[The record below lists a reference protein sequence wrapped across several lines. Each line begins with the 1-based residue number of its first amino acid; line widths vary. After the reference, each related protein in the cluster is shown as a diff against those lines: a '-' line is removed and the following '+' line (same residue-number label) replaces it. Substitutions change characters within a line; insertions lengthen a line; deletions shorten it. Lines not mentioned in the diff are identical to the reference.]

1 MQLTLRRAGGSL
13 VMTVPKAYIDQNHLH
28 EGSKVDLM
36 VEGERLT
43 IQVARKPKYDLKT
56 LLAEMPTQLLAEMP
70 TQFPVVAGWDT
81 LTPVGEELL

>member
-56 LLAEMPTQLLAEMP
+56 LLAEMPTQ
-70 TQFPVVAGWDT
+70 FPVVAGWDT

>member
-56 LLAEMPTQLLAEMP
+56 LLDEMP
-70 TQFPVVAGWDT
+70 TQFPVVAGWDE
-81 LTPVGEELL
+81 LTPLGEELL

>member
-56 LLAEMPTQLLAEMP
+56 LLDEMP
-70 TQFPVVAGWDT
+70 TQFPVVAGWDA

>member
-1 MQLTLRRAGGSL
+1 MQLTLRCAGGSL

-36 VEGERLT
+36 VEGDRLT

-56 LLAEMPTQLLAEMP
+56 LLAEMPTQ
-70 TQFPVVAGWDT
+70 FPVVAGWDG
-81 LTPVGEELL
+81 LTSLGEELL